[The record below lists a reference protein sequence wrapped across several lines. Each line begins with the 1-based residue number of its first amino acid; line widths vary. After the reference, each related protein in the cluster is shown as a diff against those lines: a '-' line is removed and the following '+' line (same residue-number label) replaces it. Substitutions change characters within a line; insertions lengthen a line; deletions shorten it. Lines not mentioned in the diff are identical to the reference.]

1 MCLILSETE
10 KTPKGVGLCLW
21 APLTWECL
29 RSKQYIQ
36 VWGRMSQHMHQRGSL
51 LHQETQVLEQERNK
65 LTFFF
70 FSFWCSHSWTLEFSS
85 RAPGRT
91 RARSEK
97 SDKDGTEKQVG
108 IIRLK
113 KNEPNED
120 TTIIFK
126 YLESCHVE
134 GWDSVDPT
142 LTSRPGAHGGTFW
155 VRDRFRFGFGFGF
168 GFTHSANSH
177 SHSHSH
183 QRLSGPPQ

>member
-1 MCLILSETE
+1 M
-10 KTPKGVGLCLW
+10 
-21 APLTWECL
+21 
-29 RSKQYIQ
+29 
-36 VWGRMSQHMHQRGSL
+36 
-51 LHQETQVLEQERNK
+51 
-65 LTFFF
+65 
-70 FSFWCSHSWTLEFSS
+70 
-85 RAPGRT
+85 
-91 RARSEK
+91 
-97 SDKDGTEKQVG
+97 
-108 IIRLK
+108 IRLK

-126 YLESCHVE
+126 YLESCHEE